1 MDIKCVVC
9 SCSSQVLIKLC
20 KRYINNAPP
29 GYSDKDLTQ
38 NQIQRD
44 EKDIQSVSD
53 PFLTA
58 FTNSSKFDLI
68 SVSNGLLATEEVKN
82 DLLNAL
88 QKGAEAM
95 NSFIEDRVK
104 DDFHTEFF
112 QLIKNRIKKAI
123 NTSVKDKAMPIKS
136 YSKIFGQVAFLM

>member
-1 MDIKCVVC
+1 M
-9 SCSSQVLIKLC
+9 
-20 KRYINNAPP
+20 
-29 GYSDKDLTQ
+29 
-38 NQIQRD
+38 
-44 EKDIQSVSD
+44 
-53 PFLTA
+53 
-58 FTNSSKFDLI
+58 
-68 SVSNGLLATEEVKN
+68 LATEEVKN

-112 QLIKNRIKKAI
+112 QLIKNRIKKTI
-123 NTSVKDKAMPIKS
+123 NTSVKDKAMSIKS